1 MKKSLKFLFFLMGLV
16 LAVSFFGCEQLA
28 KYEDLLNGGDISG
41 VNPGDGDD
49 TPGGNID
56 NPGGGGSSSTL
67 VALTLDLNGGT
78 YRNSTASLSMKLN
91 VGDNIKDYM
100 YRKTFESLP
109 YPDFMDPTV
118 TGSLYNA
125 YHIRKRVGNDVYWLA
140 GFTRTRNGNDFV
152 TTVDAS
158 DNNTTVFAKW
168 VLAKDILPVYY
179 DESNT
184 SAPVKIVFRPED
196 YGEVADNIQKVVLM
210 GSFPDGEYWDPT
222 NLPSDYKYTLTRDSD
237 NNFSVSLSEDFL
249 VESSDRWYPTVFK
262 FVAIP
267 SSGIAIW
274 YNFENSSGY
283 TNGYDLPLEFMFIF
297 SGESSYNP
305 PDYKLYPKR
314 IVDYFKGIYTES
326 STVIEMVNIT
336 LDGNGGTSEGIT
348 SKLIQVYP
356 SYPVTSTYGFIR
368 NGYLLK
374 GWSRSLDR
382 DEFPA
387 NVVNGWTLYAS
398 WLDVDT
404 IETKP
409 VVKDGNGDYV
419 LVFNPVL
426 YGSFVGTTDTG
437 NLEIYVYGGAVPG
450 STQKVEYSPETKDYR
465 LTVPASHIDS
475 LPVESRDFKFKS
487 TINGTEKY
495 FGSWEYRQSEVYL
508 PSEYVLQDGEYGEFL
523 VPDGVSSTIT
533 VTLNGNGGTADG
545 NIEKQVKTD
554 PRWPIT
560 EAKGFER
567 AGYLLKGWSKSSVV
581 EDFPSSYE
589 GESENLTLYA
599 IWIPVDSIDETMPV
613 IRESNGDYTFICNP
627 ALYTQFIG
635 YSDDG
640 SLDIYLRGS
649 FNFWGFEE
657 DGETWHKD
665 SKYKMT
671 YYPET
676 KDYRLTLTAE
686 EASVSSWGQTGEFKF
701 YLNLDDISGG
711 WLGVSDYRRSEVNL
725 PSSYCKEGTDYN
737 FKIPDTL

>member
-1 MKKSLKFLFFLMGLV
+1 MKCHEKINFFVQIL
-16 LAVSFFGCEQLA
+16 
-28 KYEDLLNGGDISG
+28 
-41 VNPGDGDD
+41 
-49 TPGGNID
+49 
-56 NPGGGGSSSTL
+56 
-67 VALTLDLNGGT
+67 
-78 YRNSTASLSMKLN
+78 
-91 VGDNIKDYM
+91 
-100 YRKTFESLP
+100 
-109 YPDFMDPTV
+109 
-118 TGSLYNA
+118 
-125 YHIRKRVGNDVYWLA
+125 
-140 GFTRTRNGNDFV
+140 
-152 TTVDAS
+152 
-158 DNNTTVFAKW
+158 
-168 VLAKDILPVYY
+168 LPV
-179 DESNT
+179 
-184 SAPVKIVFRPED
+184 F
-196 YGEVADNIQKVVLM
+196 
-210 GSFPDGEYWDPT
+210 
-222 NLPSDYKYTLTRDSD
+222 
-237 NNFSVSLSEDFL
+237 
-249 VESSDRWYPTVFK
+249 
-262 FVAIP
+262 
-267 SSGIAIW
+267 
-274 YNFENSSGY
+274 
-283 TNGYDLPLEFMFIF
+283 
-297 SGESSYNP
+297 
-305 PDYKLYPKR
+305 
-314 IVDYFKGIYTES
+314 
-326 STVIEMVNIT
+326 
-336 LDGNGGTSEGIT
+336 
-348 SKLIQVYP
+348 
-356 SYPVTSTYGFIR
+356 
-368 NGYLLK
+368 
-374 GWSRSLDR
+374 
-382 DEFPA
+382 
-387 NVVNGWTLYAS
+387 
-398 WLDVDT
+398 
-404 IETKP
+404 
-409 VVKDGNGDYV
+409 
-419 LVFNPVL
+419 
-426 YGSFVGTTDTG
+426 
-437 NLEIYVYGGAVPG
+437 
-450 STQKVEYSPETKDYR
+450 
-465 LTVPASHIDS
+465 
-475 LPVESRDFKFKS
+475 LPVGSRDFKFKS
-487 TINGTEKY
+487 TIDGTEKY

-686 EASVSSWGQTGEFKF
+686 EASVSSWGQTGLYKF

-725 PSSYCKEGTDYN
+725 PSSYCMEGTDYN

>member
-1 MKKSLKFLFFLMGLV
+1 MKRSLDFLFLLMSFVLV
-16 LAVSFFGCEQLA
+16 GSFFGCEQLA

-78 YRNSTASLSMKLN
+78 YRDSSAPLSMTLN
-91 VGDNIKDYM
+91 IGDNIKDRM
-100 YRKTFESLP
+100 YKKIYESLP
-109 YPDFMDPTV
+109 YPDFMDSAV

-125 YHIRKRVGNDVYWLA
+125 YHIRKKVGNDVYWLK
-140 GFTRTRNGNDFV
+140 GFTRTRDGNDFV
-152 TTVDAS
+152 TTVDAGN
-158 DNNTTVFAKW
+158 NNTTVYAKW
-168 VLAKDILPVYY
+168 VLAKDVLPVYY

-184 SAPVKIVFRPED
+184 AAPVKIVFRPED

-249 VESSDRWYPTVFK
+249 EESSDRWYPTVFK

-267 SSGIAIW
+267 YSGIAIW

-283 TNGYDLPLEFMFIF
+283 TNGYDLPLEFMFVF

-305 PDYKLYPKR
+305 PDFKLYPKR
-314 IVDYFKGIYTES
+314 IVDYFKGNYVES
-326 STVIEMVNIT
+326 GTVIEMVNIT
-336 LDGNGGTSEGIT
+336 LEGNGGTSEGLT
-348 SKLIQVYP
+348 SKAIQVYP

-387 NVVNGWTLYAS
+387 NVLNGWTLYAS

-426 YGSFVGTTDTG
+426 YDSFVGTTDTG

-450 STQKVEYSPETKDYR
+450 STEKVEYSPETKDYR
-465 LTVPASHIDS
+465 LTIPASHIDS
-475 LPVESRDFKFKS
+475 FK
-487 TINGTEKY
+487 
-495 FGSWEYRQSEVYL
+495 V
-508 PSEYVLQDGEYGEFL
+508 
-523 VPDGVSSTIT
+523 
-533 VTLNGNGGTADG
+533 VTL
-545 NIEKQVKTD
+545 
-554 PRWPIT
+554 
-560 EAKGFER
+560 
-567 AGYLLKGWSKSSVV
+567 Y
-581 EDFPSSYE
+581 
-589 GESENLTLYA
+589 
-599 IWIPVDSIDETMPV
+599 
-613 IRESNGDYTFICNP
+613 
-627 ALYTQFIG
+627 
-635 YSDDG
+635 
-640 SLDIYLRGS
+640 
-649 FNFWGFEE
+649 
-657 DGETWHKD
+657 
-665 SKYKMT
+665 
-671 YYPET
+671 
-676 KDYRLTLTAE
+676 
-686 EASVSSWGQTGEFKF
+686 
-701 YLNLDDISGG
+701 
-711 WLGVSDYRRSEVNL
+711 
-725 PSSYCKEGTDYN
+725 
-737 FKIPDTL
+737 